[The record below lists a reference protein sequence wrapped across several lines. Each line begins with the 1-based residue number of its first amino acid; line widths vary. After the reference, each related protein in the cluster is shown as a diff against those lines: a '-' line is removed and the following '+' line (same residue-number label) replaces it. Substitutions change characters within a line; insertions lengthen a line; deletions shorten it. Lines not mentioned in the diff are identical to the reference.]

1 MKLDAVDLEIL
12 RILQEDSRKPYSEIA
27 AKANI
32 SRPTAKARIKKLQ
45 SQGII
50 KKFTVIIDR
59 DAIVQN
65 IIVLL
70 QMKAENLEGV
80 FNELKGIEE
89 ILEIYE
95 VMGERN
101 IACKAIVQ
109 SMEELR
115 RLIERVNTLDVK
127 DFYASVVLKTIK
139 EEHEKRVGPE
149 IGVSLECEY
158 CGKGIAGI
166 PYKFKVH
173 NVEHY
178 FCCPLCLKTYKKRI
192 RRTTR

>member
-12 RILQEDSRKPYSEIA
+12 RILQDDSRKPYSEIA

-65 IIVLL
+65 IIVLF
-70 QMKAENLEGV
+70 QMKAENLEGTY
-80 FNELKGIEE
+80 NELKGIEE

-101 IACKAIVQ
+101 ISCKAIVQ

-115 RLIERVNTLDVK
+115 RLIERINALDVK
-127 DFYASVVLKTIK
+127 DFYASIVLKTIK
-139 EEHEKRVGPE
+139 EEHEKKVGPE
-149 IGVSLECEY
+149 IGVNLECEY
-158 CGKGIAGI
+158 CGKGIAGV
-166 PYKFKVH
+166 PYRFKVH

-192 RRTTR
+192 RRATR

>member
-1 MKLDAVDLEIL
+1 MMLDAVDLEIL
-12 RILQEDSRKPYSEIA
+12 RILQEDSRMPYSEIA

-45 SQGII
+45 SRGII

-65 IIVLL
+65 IVVLI
-70 QMKAENLEGV
+70 QMRAENPEDACKALQGM
-80 FNELKGIEE
+80 EE

-101 IACKAIVQ
+101 LACKAIVQ
-109 SMEELR
+109 SMAEMRVLM
-115 RLIERVNTLDVK
+115 ERINALDVR
-127 DFYASVVLKTIK
+127 DLSASLVLKTIK
-139 EEHEKRVGPE
+139 EEHEKKVGPE

-158 CGKGIAGI
+158 CGKAIAG
-166 PYKFKVH
+166 PPHKFKVH

-192 RRTTR
+192 RRAPR

>member
-27 AKANI
+27 AKAHI

-65 IIVLL
+65 IIVLM
-70 QMKAENLEGV
+70 QMKAENLEDACKA
-80 FNELKGIEE
+80 LQDIEE

-101 IACKAIVQ
+101 LACKAIVH
-109 SMEELR
+109 SMDELR
-115 RLIERVNTLDVK
+115 LLIERINELEVK
-127 DFYASVVLKTIK
+127 NLYASIVLKTIK
-139 EEHEKRVGPE
+139 EEHEKKVGPE

-158 CGKGIAGI
+158 CGKGIAGN

>member
-101 IACKAIVQ
+101 ISCKAIVQ